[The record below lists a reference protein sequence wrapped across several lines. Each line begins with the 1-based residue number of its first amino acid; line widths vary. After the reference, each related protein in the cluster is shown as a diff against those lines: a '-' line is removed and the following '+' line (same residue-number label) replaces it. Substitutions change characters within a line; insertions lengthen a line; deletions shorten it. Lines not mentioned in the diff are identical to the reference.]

1 METGSSRTWQIWV
14 LLLVTF
20 PGSHSQDDD
29 PTSISPPSHQDINIA
44 RDSIMNDNDD
54 NLSFPHHT
62 STNIIYPP
70 KNPKYSPDFLK
81 NFYSYK
87 YPPAIRDPLVRPT
100 VGEDDNKGFTED
112 VSVRFPWTVLI
123 TLDHHQCV
131 ATIIASSWLVTT
143 AECALAAVTS
153 GRVVESDIDVLT
165 NDGRHYKAL
174 RGIPHPQF
182 GPGDH
187 HYADVGLIEMK
198 EPIMMKEKVVAP
210 ICTLKPGGKDLYYTK
225 PYVTTSPKKVG
236 TRPTQRTVKGQ
247 FLRSPLCNERFH
259 DEGRRLRNDQACS
272 ILDNKYLQCGR
283 DDGAPWMLKMKGKWT
298 LVGVSMMSEK
308 YCAGVT
314 SQDSRVDFVN
324 LSHYRAWIDSNVEVS
339 GKSTIC

>member
-14 LLLVTF
+14 LLLVSF
-20 PGSHSQDDD
+20 PGSSL
-29 PTSISPPSHQDINIA
+29 QDINIA

-70 KNPKYSPDFLK
+70 NNPKYNPDFLK
-81 NFYSYK
+81 HFYSYK
-87 YPPAIRDPLVRPT
+87 YPPAIPGDPLVRPT

-123 TLDHHQCV
+123 TLDQHQCV

-143 AECALAAVTS
+143 AECALAAATS
-153 GRVVESDIDVLT
+153 GRVDVLT
-165 NDGRHYKAL
+165 NNGRHFKAL

-187 HYADVGLIEMK
+187 YANVGLIEMK
-198 EPIMMKEKVVAP
+198 EPILMKEKVVAP

-236 TRPTQRTVKGQ
+236 TRLTQRTVKGQ
-247 FLRSPLCNERFH
+247 FFRSPLCNERFH

-272 ILDNKYLQCGR
+272 ILDNIYQYLQCGR
-283 DDGAPWMLKMKGKWT
+283 DDGAPWMLKMEGKWT

-308 YCAGVT
+308 YCASAGVT
-314 SQDSRVDFVN
+314 SQDSRVDLVN
-324 LSHYRAWIDSNVEVS
+324 LRHYRTWIDNNIEVS